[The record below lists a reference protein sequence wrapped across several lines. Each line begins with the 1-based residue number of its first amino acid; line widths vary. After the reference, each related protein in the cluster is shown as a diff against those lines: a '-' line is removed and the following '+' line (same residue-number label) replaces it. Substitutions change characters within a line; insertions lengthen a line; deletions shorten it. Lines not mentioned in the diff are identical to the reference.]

1 MAPAVQFPGN
11 IFFYLIF
18 ASALAFFGYSAFGRI
33 GLLLLGKPD
42 YRFDRLWQR
51 IVSFVPLVLALAR
64 VGATRPRY
72 WYSGLLHIIILWG
85 FLIFQVNTIN
95 FFAEGFHK
103 DAGLLSWASGFYTG
117 FLPVLQVVEA
127 LVLVAV
133 IMSVSRREFLKPTR
147 LSLNWDARIILT
159 LIASLMVT
167 ELFMTAFGIA
177 IDPFPHHSRA
187 LISNAIAESLKG
199 TDMGMLKGL
208 HTTFWYLHLLVFM
221 GFLVWIP
228 YSKHLHIFSA
238 APNVFFRRLQPTGVL
253 QPIPDLEMR
262 EVFGVGRIQDY
273 TWKQLL
279 DGYTCTECGR
289 CQEACPAYNTGKEL
303 SPKEIAHQVRQQLL
317 VNAPDL
323 LPMPVLNINVTGER
337 GVPLTEAM
345 GFNPIWDCLTCG
357 ACQYECPVFVEH
369 IQEIIDVRRYLVMDE
384 ARMPET
390 AQATLMQLEQRGH
403 PWRGTPLARTS
414 WIEEMGDV
422 PMFDGSQE
430 YLFWVGCTGALS
442 ERNVLTT
449 KAIVRLLDQAGVS
462 YGVLGAEETCCGD
475 PARRLGN
482 EYLFMLQAQQNIE
495 LFNIKGVKK
504 ILTSCPHGFNIFK
517 NEYPQLGNH
526 FEVVHHADF
535 FAQLV
540 REGRLKP
547 QEALAQKITYHD
559 SCYLGRHNNLYEAP
573 RHIVTSLP
581 GAEAVEMARTRARS
595 FCCGAGG
602 GHMWV
607 EESPGKRVNHE
618 RTEEAAAT
626 GAQIVA
632 TACPFC
638 LQMFEDGIGAVPA
651 AAEREMKVY
660 DVAELL
666 DMAVAP
672 APVIPEAAK
681 ADPSQGQAAE
691 PPR

>member
-1 MAPAVQFPGN
+1 MAPSVQFPGN
-11 IFFYLIF
+11 VFFYLIF
-18 ASALAFFGYSAFGRI
+18 VSALVFFAYSAYVRI
-33 GLLLLGKPD
+33 YLLLLGKPD
-42 YRFDRLWQR
+42 LRLDRLWER
-51 IVSFVPLVLALAR
+51 IVSFVPLVLVIWR
-64 VGATRPRY
+64 VIRPRY
-72 WYSGLLHIIILWG
+72 WYSGVLHLAIFWG
-85 FLIFQVNTIN
+85 FMTFQLNTIN
-95 FFAEGFHK
+95 FFLEGFS
-103 DAGLLSWASGFYTG
+103 DDLSFMSWASAPWLAYF
-117 FLPVLQVVEA
+117 PVMQAFEILTLIGVVMA
-127 LVLVAV
+127 LA
-133 IMSVSRREFLKPTR
+133 RREIYKPPR
-147 LSLNWDARIILT
+147 LSLNWDARIILGF
-159 LIASLMVT
+159 IGILMIT
-167 ELFMTAFGIA
+167 DLFAVAFQIA
-177 IDPFPHHSRA
+177 IEPFSHSERA
-187 LISNAIAESLKG
+187 FFSNAMAETFKG
-199 TDMGMLKGL
+199 TDVDVLKAW
-208 HTTFWYLHLLVFM
+208 HTTFWYAHLLD
-221 GFLVWIP
+221 FLLFLNFLP
-228 YSKHLHIFSA
+228 YSKHLHIFTA

-253 QPIPDLEMR
+253 QPIPNLEEQ

-303 SPKEIAHQVRQQLL
+303 SPKEISHQLRQQLL
-317 VNAPDL
+317 VNASDL
-323 LPMPVLNINVTGER
+323 LPVPVLNINVTGER

-345 GFNPIWDCLTCG
+345 GFNPIWDCVTCG
-357 ACQYECPVFVEH
+357 ACQYECPVFIEH
-369 IQEIIDVRRYLVMDE
+369 IQAIMDVRRYLVMDE

-403 PWRGTPLARTS
+403 PWRGTPLGRTS

-449 KAIVRLLDQAGVS
+449 KAIVRLLNQAGVS
-462 YGVLGAEETCCGD
+462 YGVLGAEEGCCGD

-495 LFNIKGVKK
+495 LFNTKGVKK
-504 ILTSCPHGFNIFK
+504 IIASCPHGFNTFK
-517 NEYPQLGNH
+517 NEYPQFDGH
-526 FEVVHHADF
+526 FEVIHHADL

-540 REGRLKP
+540 KQGRLKP

-559 SCYLGRHNNLYEAP
+559 SCYLGRHNNLYDSP
-573 RHIVTSLP
+573 RRIVAGLP
-581 GAEAVEMARTRARS
+581 GAEAVEMPRTGAQS

-607 EESPGKRVNHE
+607 EENPGKRINQE
-618 RTEEAAAT
+618 RTEEATAT

-638 LQMFEDGIGAVPA
+638 LQMFEDGIGAVPE
-651 AAEREMKVY
+651 AAEREIKVY

-666 DMAVAP
+666 DMSVAP
-672 APVIPEAAK
+672 ASAVPEAAK
-681 ADPSQGQAAE
+681 ADPPQGQSEE
-691 PPR
+691 PVQQ

>member
-1 MAPAVQFPGN
+1 
-11 IFFYLIF
+11 
-18 ASALAFFGYSAFGRI
+18 
-33 GLLLLGKPD
+33 
-42 YRFDRLWQR
+42 
-51 IVSFVPLVLALAR
+51 
-64 VGATRPRY
+64 
-72 WYSGLLHIIILWG
+72 
-85 FLIFQVNTIN
+85 VNTIN
-95 FFAEGFHK
+95 FFLEGFHE
-103 DAGLLSWASGFYTG
+103 DAAFLSWAEGFYTG
-117 FLPVLQVVEA
+117 YFPAMQVFEA
-127 LVLVAV
+127 LVIVGVVMAVA
-133 IMSVSRREFLKPTR
+133 RRQFVKPPR
-147 LSLNWDARIILT
+147 LSLNWDALLILGF
-159 LIASLMVT
+159 IAFLMIT
-167 ELFMTAFGIA
+167 DLFATGFRIA

-187 LISNAIAESLKG
+187 FISNTIKEGVLG
-199 TDMGMLKGL
+199 TDIDVLKAW
-208 HTTFWYLHLLVFM
+208 HTTFWYLHLLTFM

-228 YSKHLHIFSA
+228 YSKHLHIFTA

-253 QPIPDLEMR
+253 QPIPNLEEQ

-289 CQEACPAYNTGKEL
+289 CQEACPAYNTEKEL
-303 SPKEIAHQVRQQLL
+303 SPKEIAHQLRQQVL
-317 VNAPDL
+317 VNAADL
-323 LPMPVLNINVTGER
+323 SPIPVLNINVTGEP

-357 ACQYECPVFVEH
+357 ACQYECPVFIEH
-369 IQEIIDVRRYLVMDE
+369 IQEIMDVRRYLVMDE

-390 AQATLMQLEQRGH
+390 AQATLSQLEQRGH
-403 PWRGTPLARTS
+403 PWRGTPLGRTS

-449 KAIVRLLDQAGVS
+449 KAIARLLNEAGVS

-495 LFNIKGVKK
+495 LFNAKGVKK
-504 ILTSCPHGFNIFK
+504 ILTSCPHGFNTFK
-517 NEYPQLGNH
+517 NEYPQFDGQ
-526 FEVVHHADF
+526 FEVIHHADF

-540 REGRLKP
+540 REGKLKP
-547 QEALAQKITYHD
+547 QESLAHKITYHD

-573 RHIVTSLP
+573 RRIVAGLP
-581 GAEAVEMARTRARS
+581 GAEAVEMARTGAQS

-607 EESPGKRVNHE
+607 EENPGKRVNYE
-618 RTEEAAAT
+618 RTEEATAT

-638 LQMFEDGIGAVPA
+638 LQMFEDGIGAVPEA
-651 AAEREMKVY
+651 AAREMKVY
-660 DVAELL
+660 DVVELL

-672 APVIPEAAK
+672 TPAVPEAAK
-681 ADPSQGQAAE
+681 ADPPEGEAAE
-691 PPR
+691 PTE

>member
-18 ASALAFFGYSAFGRI
+18 FSVLVFFAYSASGRI
-33 GLLLLGKPD
+33 ALLLVGKPD
-42 YRFDRLWQR
+42 HRFDRLWER
-51 IVSFVPLVLALAR
+51 SVSFVPLVLAIWR
-64 VGATRPRY
+64 VLRPRY
-72 WYSGLLHIIILWG
+72 WYSGVLHLAIFWG
-85 FLIFQVNTIN
+85 FLTFQVNTIN
-95 FFAEGFHK
+95 FFLEGFHE
-103 DAGLLSWASGFYTG
+103 DAALLSWAGGLYTAY
-117 FLPVLQVVEA
+117 FPIMQVFE
-127 LVLVAV
+127 VLVVVGVVMA
-133 IMSVSRREFLKPTR
+133 IARRQIVKPPR
-147 LSLNWDARIILT
+147 LTLNWDALVILS
-159 LIASLMVT
+159 LIGLLMVT
-167 ELFMTAFGIA
+167 DLIATGFRIA

-187 LISNAIAESLKG
+187 FISNAIAEGVKG
-199 TDMGMLKGL
+199 TDINILESF

-228 YSKHLHIFSA
+228 YSKHLHVFSS

-323 LPMPVLNINVTGER
+323 SPIPVLSINVKGER

-345 GFNPIWDCLTCG
+345 GFDPIWDCLTCG
-357 ACQYECPVFVEH
+357 ACQYECPVFIEH

-403 PWRGTPLARTS
+403 PWRGTPLGRTS
-414 WIEEMGDV
+414 WIEEMGNV

-430 YLFWVGCTGALS
+430 YLFWVGCSGALS

-449 KAIVRLLDQAGVS
+449 KAIARLLNQAGVS

-495 LFNIKGVKK
+495 LFKAKGVKK
-504 ILTSCPHGFNIFK
+504 ILTSCPHGFNTLK
-517 NEYPQLGNH
+517 NEYPQFDGH
-526 FEVVHHADF
+526 FEVIHHADF

-573 RHIVTSLP
+573 RHIVASLP
-581 GAEAVEMARTRARS
+581 GAEAVEMARSRALS

-602 GHMWV
+602 SHMWM
-607 EESPGKRVNHE
+607 EESKGKRVNNE
-618 RTEEAAAT
+618 RTEQAAAT
-626 GAQIVA
+626 GAQVVA
-632 TACPFC
+632 TACPLC

-672 APVIPEAAK
+672 ALAISKAAK
-681 ADPSQGQAAE
+681 VEAPQSQAAE
-691 PPR
+691 PPL

>member
-1 MAPAVQFPGN
+1 MAPSVQFPGN
-11 IFFYLIF
+11 VFFYLIL
-18 ASALAFFGYSAFGRI
+18 ASVLAFFAYTAYVRI
-33 GLLLLGKPD
+33 ALLLVGKPD
-42 YRFDRLWQR
+42 RRFDRLWER
-51 IVSFVPLVLALAR
+51 IVSFVPLVLAIWR
-64 VGATRPRY
+64 VIRPRY
-72 WYSGLLHIIILWG
+72 WYSGILHLAIFWG
-85 FLIFQVNTIN
+85 FLTFQVNTIN
-95 FFAEGFHK
+95 FFLEAFHE
-103 DAGLLSWASGFYTG
+103 DASFLSWAEGLYTG
-117 FLPVLQVVEA
+117 YFPAMQIFEI
-127 LVLVAV
+127 LVLVGVVMAV
-133 IMSVSRREFLKPTR
+133 ARRVIVKPSR
-147 LSLNWDARIILT
+147 LSLNWDAYVILGF
-159 LIASLMVT
+159 IALLMVT
-167 ELFMTAFGIA
+167 DLFATGFAIA

-187 LISNAIAESLKG
+187 FISNTIKEGVLG
-199 TDMGMLKGL
+199 TDVEVLKAW
-208 HTTFWYLHLLVFM
+208 HTTFWYLHLLTFM
-221 GFLVWIP
+221 GFLVWVP
-228 YSKHLHIFSA
+228 YSKHLHVFTA

-253 QPIPDLEMR
+253 QPIPDLETQ
-262 EVFGVGRIQDY
+262 EVFGVGRIQDF
-273 TWKQLL
+273 TWRQLL

-289 CQEACPAYNTGKEL
+289 CQEACPAYNTEKEL
-303 SPKEIAHQVRQQLL
+303 SPKEIAHQMRQQLL
-317 VNAPDL
+317 VNASGL
-323 LPMPVLNINVTGER
+323 LPIPVLNINVTGER

-357 ACQYECPVFVEH
+357 ACQYECPVFIEH
-369 IQEIIDVRRYLVMDE
+369 IQEIIDVRRYFVMDE

-449 KAIVRLLDQAGVS
+449 KAIARLLNQAGVS

-475 PARRLGN
+475 PGRRLGN

-495 LFNIKGVKK
+495 LFNAKGVKK
-504 ILTSCPHGFNIFK
+504 IITSCPHGFNTFK
-517 NEYPQLGNH
+517 NEYPQFDGH
-526 FEVVHHADF
+526 FEVIHHADF

-540 REGRLKP
+540 SEGRLKP

-573 RHIVTSLP
+573 RRILANLP
-581 GAEAVEMARTRARS
+581 GSEAVEMARVRAQS

-602 GHMWV
+602 GHMWM
-607 EESPGKRVNHE
+607 EESKGKRVNNV
-618 RTEEAAAT
+618 RTEEATAT
-626 GAQIVA
+626 GAGIVA

-638 LQMFEDGIGAVPA
+638 LQMFEDGIGAVPE

-666 DMAVAP
+666 DMAMAP
-672 APVIPEAAK
+672 APAVPEAVR
-681 ADPSQGQAAE
+681 ADLPQDQTAE
-691 PPR
+691 PS

>member
-1 MAPAVQFPGN
+1 MAPSVQFPGN
-11 IFFYLIF
+11 IFFYLIL
-18 ASALAFFGYSAFGRI
+18 ASVLAFFAYTVYVRTA
-33 GLLLLGKPD
+33 LLLVGKPD
-42 YRFDRLWQR
+42 WRFDRLWER
-51 IVSFVPLVLALAR
+51 IVSFVPLVLAIWR
-64 VGATRPRY
+64 VIRPRY
-72 WYSGLLHIIILWG
+72 WYSGILHLAIFWG
-85 FLIFQVNTIN
+85 FLTFQVNTIN
-95 FFAEGFHK
+95 FFLEGFHK
-103 DAGLLSWASGFYTG
+103 DAALLSWAEGLYTAY
-117 FLPVLQVVEA
+117 FPAMQVFEI
-127 LVLVAV
+127 LVVIGVVMAVA
-133 IMSVSRREFLKPTR
+133 RRLIVKPPR
-147 LSLNWDARIILT
+147 LSLNWDAYVILSF
-159 LIASLMVT
+159 IALLMVT
-167 ELFMTAFGIA
+167 DLFATGFAIA
-177 IDPFPHHSRA
+177 IHPFPDHSRA
-187 LISNAIAESLKG
+187 FISNAIAEGAQG
-199 TDMGMLKGL
+199 TDIEVLKAW
-208 HTTFWYLHLLVFM
+208 HTTFWYLHLLTFM
-221 GFLVWIP
+221 GFLVWVP
-228 YSKHLHIFSA
+228 YSKHLHVFTA

-253 QPIPDLEMR
+253 QPIPDLETQ

-273 TWKQLL
+273 TWRQLL

-289 CQEACPAYNTGKEL
+289 CSEACPAYNTEKEL
-303 SPKEIAHQVRQQLL
+303 SPKEIAHQLRQQLL
-317 VNAPDL
+317 VNASDL
-323 LPMPVLNINVTGER
+323 LPIPVLNMNVTGER

-369 IQEIIDVRRYLVMDE
+369 IQEIIDVRRYFVMDE

-422 PMFDGSQE
+422 PTFDGSQE

-449 KAIVRLLDQAGVS
+449 KAIARLLKQAGVS

-495 LFNIKGVKK
+495 LFNAKGVKK
-504 ILTSCPHGFNIFK
+504 ILVSCPHGFNAFK
-517 NEYPQLGNH
+517 NEYPQFDGH
-526 FEVVHHADF
+526 FEVIHHADF

-540 REGRLKP
+540 KEGRLKP
-547 QEALAQKITYHD
+547 QEAPAQKITYHD

-573 RHIVTSLP
+573 RRIVASLP
-581 GAEAVEMARTRARS
+581 GTQAVEMPRARAQS

-602 GHMWV
+602 GHMWM
-607 EESPGKRVNHE
+607 EESKGKRVNNE
-618 RTEEAAAT
+618 RTEEATAT
-626 GAQIVA
+626 GAEIVA

-638 LQMFEDGIGAVPA
+638 LQMFEDGIGAVPE

-672 APVIPEAAK
+672 APAVPEAAK
-681 ADPSQGQAAE
+681 ADAPQDQAVE
-691 PPR
+691 PPQ